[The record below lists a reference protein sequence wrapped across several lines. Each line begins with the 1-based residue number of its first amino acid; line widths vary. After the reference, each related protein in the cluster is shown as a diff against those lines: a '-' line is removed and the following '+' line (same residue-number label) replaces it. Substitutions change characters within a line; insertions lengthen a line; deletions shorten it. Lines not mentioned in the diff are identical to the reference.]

1 MRVLLIDDEKE
12 LVTTL
17 SERLELRG
25 IDNDWATSGEAGLE
39 FIKREKYEWVV
50 VDLKMPGLGG
60 FETIR
65 AIKRE
70 QPGARIILLTGHSGS
85 EDLEQA
91 LDLGADDY
99 LVKPVQIETLLSM
112 MQQGPAEVKS

>member
-12 LVTTL
+12 LVSTL
-17 SERLELRG
+17 SERLDLRG

-39 FIKREKYEWVV
+39 LIKRETYDWVV

-70 QPGARIILLTGHSGS
+70 QPRANIILLTGHSGP
-85 EDLEQA
+85 DNLEQA
-91 LDLGADDY
+91 LDMGADQY
-99 LVKPVQIETLLSM
+99 LVKPVEIETLLSL
-112 MQQGPAEVKS
+112 MQQDTTEVKP

>member
-39 FIKREKYEWVV
+39 LARKQAYDCVV

-60 FETIR
+60 LDTIR
-65 AIKRE
+65 AIRQE
-70 QPGARIILLTGHSGS
+70 QPDTRVIILTGHSAG
-85 EDLEQA
+85 EEMEGAQ
-91 LDLGADDY
+91 DLGTYRY
-99 LVKPVQIETLLSM
+99 LVKPVDIEDLLNL
-112 MQQGPAEVKS
+112 MQD